1 MMPPASPLFWRHRKT
16 MPSSYVP
23 YKEFTSKYI
32 LEQYKNSPRLRGLI
46 DAILTQCDDIEI
58 AFHEIFQ
65 SLDPFSAVG
74 SALDYIGKTVGVTR
88 TAGESDT
95 VYRARIF
102 MWRDLNGIP
111 TAESLRR
118 ALGLFFYCNE
128 VGLYPCWP
136 AGIYFVLYGDYDQSF
151 VGDLSDYYPSGVDVA
166 QGTFLCC
173 EDGET
178 YGLLLLDDNEQPVVI
193 DQRWPDTEYELVDDN
208 GNYLVDD
215 EGNHLVALDFLTT

>member
-1 MMPPASPLFWRHRKT
+1 

-46 DAILTQCDDIEI
+46 DAVLTQCDDIEI

-74 SALDYIGKTVGVTR
+74 SALDYIGKIVGVTR

-95 VYRARIF
+95 AYRARIF

-151 VGDLSDYYPSGVDVA
+151 IGDLSDYYPSGVDVA

-173 EDGET
+173 EDGEA
-178 YGLLLLDDNEQPVVI
+178 YGLLLLEDNEQPMVI
-193 DQRWPDTEYELVDDN
+193 DLMWQVTTYAIVDSDGYIVVDDD
-208 GNYLVDD
+208 GAAVVGTDYLSSQESVEID
-215 EGNHLVALDFLTT
+215 

>member
-1 MMPPASPLFWRHRKT
+1 

-46 DAILTQCDDIEI
+46 DAVLTQCDDIEI

-74 SALDYIGKTVGVTR
+74 SALDYIGKIVGVTR

-95 VYRARIF
+95 AYRARIF

-151 VGDLSDYYPSGVDVA
+151 IGDLSDYYPSGVDVA

-173 EDGET
+173 EDGEA
-178 YGLLLLDDNEQPVVI
+178 YGLLLLEDTEQPMVI
-193 DQRWPDTEYELVDDN
+193 DLMWQVTTYAIVDSDGYIVVDDD
-208 GNYLVDD
+208 GAAVVGTDYLSSQESVEID
-215 EGNHLVALDFLTT
+215 